1 MVLQIGGADLNADL
15 KSLLDIQEFDK
26 KAAVLEEELSKIEK
40 KEQKILEDIDAKQ
53 KQLNT
58 AKEEKEE
65 ILKDKSFKEELLAE
79 TLENLKKLE
88 VKLNSAT
95 TEKQM
100 QAVNTEID
108 IAKTNKSVLEEKIVS
123 LEEEIELKEKDIKE
137 LEDRYTQLQ
146 KTLQEHKTKFN
157 ARREQIF
164 EEIKQIKENKE
175 KLIGTIDEELLN
187 KYEKLNKWTKG
198 TSIVPVREG
207 ACYGCFMK
215 LTPQTIANLEE
226 TNDIIF
232 CPNCGRM
239 LYKEEDANSEND

>member
-1 MVLQIGGADLNADL
+1 LNTDL
-15 KSLLDIQEFDK
+15 KNLLNIQEFDK
-26 KAAVLEEELSKIEK
+26 KVALLEEELDKIEK
-40 KEQKILEDIDAKQ
+40 KEAKIVEVIDVKAE
-53 KQLNT
+53 QLKN

-65 ILKDKSFKEELLAE
+65 IEKDKAFKEDLLND

-95 TEKQM
+95 NEKQA

-108 IAKTNKSVLEEKIVS
+108 IAKTNKSVLEEKIVA
-123 LEEEIELKEKDIKE
+123 LEEDIELKEKDIKE
-137 LEDRYTQLQ
+137 LEDRYAQLQ

-157 ARREQIF
+157 ERRKQIK

-175 KLIGTIDEELLN
+175 NLIDNIDETLLH

-198 TSIVPVREG
+198 TSIVPVRQG

-215 LTPQTIANLEE
+215 LTPQTITNLEE
-226 TNDIIF
+226 TDDIIF

-239 LYKEEDANSEND
+239 LYKEEKTDSEND